1 MELFREIVDPGLLVR
16 YIYVIFNHV
25 IAADT
30 APEKSEAEQRDLF
43 TDYTSLEKHEK
54 EIRYKISQENRLQKS
69 ILRLQQKFGKN
80 IVLKGMSLQ
89 DSATQKERNAQIGG
103 HKK

>member
-1 MELFREIVDPGLLVR
+1 MELFKEIVDPGLLVR

-25 IAADT
+25 ISADS

-43 TDYTSLEKHEK
+43 TDYTALEIQEK
-54 EIRYKISQENRLQKS
+54 EIKNKMSQENRLQKS